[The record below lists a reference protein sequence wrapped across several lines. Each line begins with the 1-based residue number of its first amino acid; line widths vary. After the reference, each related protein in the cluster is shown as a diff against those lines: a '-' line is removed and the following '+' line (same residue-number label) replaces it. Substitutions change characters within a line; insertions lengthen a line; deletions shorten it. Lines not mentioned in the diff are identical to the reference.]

1 MRAWIH
7 DRFGPFRDVLRLE
20 TVPPP
25 PKPGVGECRVSLVA
39 AGLNFPDVLVVEGRY
54 QVKPRL
60 PATPGMEGVGLVT
73 EAGPHSRFREGD
85 RVMVGQGGGLFAEAL
100 TTTDASLFRLPE
112 GMSDEEAAGFHVTY
126 QTSLMGLV
134 HRARLGPNETLL
146 VHGAGG
152 GVGSAAVQLGK
163 ALGAHVIATAS
174 GERRCAVARACGAD
188 HVIDHTTADFVAE
201 VKGLT
206 GGRGVDVVYDPIGG
220 EIFERSMKVL
230 ALEGRLL
237 VIGFASGTIPQ
248 AAANYILLKNISV
261 VGFHWG
267 TYRRADPGRVAR
279 DHETLCAM
287 YERGLLKPVVNE
299 RRFGLNELP
308 LAMEALMARGASGKV
323 VLRVDSMATRP
334 GPTS

>member
-1 MRAWIH
+1 M
-7 DRFGPFRDVLRLE
+7 
-20 TVPPP
+20 
-25 PKPGVGECRVSLVA
+25 
-39 AGLNFPDVLVVEGRY
+39 
-54 QVKPRL
+54 
-60 PATPGMEGVGLVT
+60 
-73 EAGPHSRFREGD
+73 
-85 RVMVGQGGGLFAEAL
+85 
-100 TTTDASLFRLPE
+100 
-112 GMSDEEAAGFHVTY
+112 
-126 QTSLMGLV
+126 
-134 HRARLGPNETLL
+134 
-146 VHGAGG
+146 
-152 GVGSAAVQLGK
+152 
-163 ALGAHVIATAS
+163 
-174 GERRCAVARACGAD
+174 
-188 HVIDHTTADFVAE
+188 AE

-287 YERGLLKPVVNE
+287 YEQGLLKPVVNE

-308 LAMEALMARGASGKV
+308 LAMEALMARGAAGKV

>member
-112 GMSDEEAAGFHVTY
+112 GMSDEEAAGFHVAY

-152 GVGSAAVQLGK
+152 GVG
-163 ALGAHVIATAS
+163 
-174 GERRCAVARACGAD
+174 
-188 HVIDHTTADFVAE
+188 
-201 VKGLT
+201 
-206 GGRGVDVVYDPIGG
+206 
-220 EIFERSMKVL
+220 
-230 ALEGRLL
+230 
-237 VIGFASGTIPQ
+237 
-248 AAANYILLKNISV
+248 
-261 VGFHWG
+261 
-267 TYRRADPGRVAR
+267 
-279 DHETLCAM
+279 
-287 YERGLLKPVVNE
+287 
-299 RRFGLNELP
+299 
-308 LAMEALMARGASGKV
+308 
-323 VLRVDSMATRP
+323 
-334 GPTS
+334 